1 VRALICGAGIA
12 GLTLAGL
19 LDEMGWQVDL
29 VDYAPGLRRE
39 GYMIDFFG
47 PGFEAAEA
55 MGLLPRL
62 RETAYTVAA
71 VNYVDRN
78 GKPRAALDYQRL
90 AKSLDG
96 RLLSLLGGDL
106 AEALHNGLGHDIAE
120 RYGC

>member
-78 GKPRAALDYQRL
+78 GKPRAALDYRRL

-96 RLLSLLGGDL
+96 RLLSLLRGDL
-106 AEALHNGLGHDIAE
+106 AEALHSGLGHDIAE